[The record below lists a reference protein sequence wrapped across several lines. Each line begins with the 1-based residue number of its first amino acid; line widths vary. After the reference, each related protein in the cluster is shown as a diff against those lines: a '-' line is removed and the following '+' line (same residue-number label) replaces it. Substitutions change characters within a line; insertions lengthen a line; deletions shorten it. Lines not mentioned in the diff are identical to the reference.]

1 MYTLYL
7 HYRIIPNFHSFS
19 WATNI
24 QGAVRPDLISFGA
37 AQDTLAQSKH
47 SSAWQHA
54 LAVLVEAVV
63 GCSWE
68 LMWCEA
74 WIVWVPFEYQILTIW
89 GVSPPQK
96 NDGFSIWG
104 WTIISMA
111 IEYT

>member
-1 MYTLYL
+1 MSIIHHYTLYL

-37 AQDTLAQSKH
+37 AQDTLAHSKH

-54 LAVLVEAVV
+54 LAVLVEAAV

-68 LMWCEA
+68 LMWCEP
-74 WIVWVPFEYQILTIW
+74 WIVWVGAIW
-89 GVSPPQK
+89 VSDPNYLRSIPLI
-96 NDGFSIWG
+96 NDGLSIWG
-104 WTIISMA
+104 CH
-111 IEYT
+111 